1 MSCELVSAKCLGN
14 KDRELSKVMT
24 LGIAMFDPFIKV
36 SWEREMFEIGIND
49 TLESQV

>member
-36 SWEREMFEIGIND
+36 SWEMFEIGIND